1 MGFDFEKL
9 FSKNTETI
17 PTQDAREIFDM
28 FDEANINL
36 TGEAK
41 DIVVSATE
49 QGFISRE
56 NLEKLLSIVNE
67 SEITENDQ

>member
-9 FSKNTETI
+9 FPKNTETI

-28 FDEANINL
+28 FDEANISL

-41 DIVVSATE
+41 DIVVDAAE

-67 SEITENDQ
+67 SEITEND

>member
-9 FSKNTETI
+9 FPKNTETI

-28 FDEANINL
+28 FDEANISL

-41 DIVVSATE
+41 DIVVDATE

-67 SEITENDQ
+67 SEITEND